1 MTTSNR
7 NPPTGSQQPTSQRK
21 LAAVGIG
28 GAGALMVLCCLLGPL
43 LLAGGALGVLGAV
56 AGNPLV
62 IGAAVILLGTG
73 IAAFVL
79 RRQRRRT
86 NDEPCCPSP
95 GEPTN
100 RR

>member
-1 MTTSNR
+1 MHGDR
-7 NPPTGSQQPTSQRK
+7 
-21 LAAVGIG
+21 L
-28 GAGALMVLCCLLGPL
+28 
-43 LLAGGALGVLGAV
+43 GALGQAAQERQRAAV